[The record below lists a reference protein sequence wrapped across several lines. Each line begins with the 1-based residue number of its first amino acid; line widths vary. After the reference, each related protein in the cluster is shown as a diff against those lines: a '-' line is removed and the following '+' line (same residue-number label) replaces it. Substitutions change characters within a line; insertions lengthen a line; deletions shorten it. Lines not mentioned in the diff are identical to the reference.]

1 MALLYAF
8 DLLGTFAFAAY
19 GAYIATRHSF
29 DLFGI
34 FVCACVSAFAGG
46 TIRCLLLNQLPV
58 YFTNGW
64 YFLMVLL
71 GIGFTILL
79 FQHFSK
85 IQRLMLTIDALG
97 LVTFAFL
104 GATAALDAKLGVI
117 ATLIF
122 AVLSAVGGG
131 VCCDLLVRDIPRIFY
146 RDFYATPA
154 LIVGILCFVFRD
166 SLGNPLIIDHI
177 LFTCFCLRLL
187 AIKYR
192 FTVWKPIAA
201 GTISTPS

>member
-1 MALLYAF
+1 MTLLYAF
-8 DLLGTFAFAAY
+8 DLIGTFAFAAY
-19 GAYIATRHSF
+19 GAYIATRHEF

-46 TIRCLLLNQLPV
+46 TIRCLLLNQMPV
-58 YFTNGW
+58 YFENGW
-64 YFLMVLL
+64 YFCMVFL

-79 FQHFSK
+79 FQHFAK
-85 IQRLMLTIDALG
+85 IQRLMLSVDALG

-104 GATAALDAKLGVI
+104 GATAALQAHLGIIGV
-117 ATLIF
+117 LIF
-122 AVLSAVGGG
+122 SVLSAVGGG
-131 VCCDLLVRDIPRIFY
+131 VCCDLFVRDIPRIFY

-154 LIVGILCFVFRD
+154 LIVGILSFILKDHLRD
-166 SLGNPLIIDHI
+166 ALVVDLI
-177 LFTCFCLRLL
+177 LLSCFCLRLL

-201 GTISTPS
+201 SK